1 MSEYEMNEQTPAFE
15 EPVIVKPKSKKGL
28 WIGIAAALVVIAVA
42 VAVVLGMVSSS
53 PLTLLATG
61 FRNSVE
67 AMQED
72 AFTKLM
78 EQANNSGSVEISMDI
93 SSALEQS
100 GLPMSC
106 TVSAKAYMNQQEQ
119 RSAMTL
125 GVQLAGQTLDASIF
139 ANQESVAFA
148 SQILLG
154 DKAYGFGLKDFV
166 ENFNKSVFG
175 PDGAYALDIELPE
188 ELQSQLDGYQTYAED
203 MRKLAPKLGERLIKI
218 LEENST
224 VEKEDSTLTLGGEEV
239 KTTAVI
245 IKMDHNQLATALEQV
260 LNYLRTDEEI
270 KAFVQEHK
278 AIIFGD
284 DAENFGEE
292 FYKWLDEAAAED
304 MDELRKEIEEEEA
317 GVEVAFHITK
327 SGKQLI
333 GMELFLASNEEP
345 GELNIYAGPDLK
357 NTKELRVEI
366 GNGDETVKGT
376 YLVKMDDDNTFVA
389 LLDLCENEEALM
401 KADIRWDKQT
411 GAWEIIGTNSQNS
424 SVGIRGTLEITDKEL
439 SATLESI
446 EIEGQKTE
454 LGMGMVVRAQDTMPE
469 MPQYKDLL
477 AMTEDEVANLVNEL
491 SMIVFQLMY
500 GMTV

>member
-42 VAVVLGMVSSS
+42 LAVVIGMVSSS

-106 TVSAKAYMNQQEQ
+106 TVSAKAYMNEKEQ

-304 MDELRKEIEEEEA
+304 MDELRKKIEEEEA

-345 GELNIYAGPDLK
+345 GEVNIYAGPDLK
-357 NTKELRVEI
+357 NTKELRFEI

-376 YLVKMDDDNTFVA
+376 YLVKTDDDKTFVA
-389 LLDLCENEEALM
+389 LLDLCEDEESLVQV
-401 KADIRWDKQT
+401 DVRWDKQT
-411 GAWEIIGTNSQNS
+411 GVWEVTGTNSQSS

-469 MPQYKDLL
+469 MPQFKDLL
-477 AMTEDEVANLVNEL
+477 AMTEDEVAGLVNEL